1 MVSKIFAAHYKI
13 NTGMKYMYRI
23 GITVNGLNITRES
36 EDNRSTTEWRQT
48 SAEIQAG
55 EKKAC
60 IYLFICSLFIDAF

>member
-36 EDNRSTTEWRQT
+36 EDYRSTAYRIKTDER
-48 SAEIQAG
+48 
-55 EKKAC
+55 
-60 IYLFICSLFIDAF
+60 